1 MPTKQTSLH
10 GMDCFANTARNDT
23 TREVTLKLGYN
34 GATTMTSDLETDI
47 RIAGD
52 AGYDVLEITAT
63 KLDTFLRSR
72 SLADALRLID
82 AAKLKTHAINS
93 IEKINFRDAAGRAE
107 VLARTRQLSEYGK
120 ALACPWIIAVPG
132 PAPEGTTWQAIRA
145 DTATMLRAMSETAE
159 PYGVQIAFEFL
170 GFPWCSVQTA
180 AQAWE
185 IVKTVNLPNVGMVI
199 DTCHFY
205 AGGSTLDSIKS
216 IDAKKLAVFH
226 VNDVEQ
232 MPKEKITDANRLFPG
247 DGVIPLQ
254 EIIGAVRA
262 VGYNGVASVEI
273 FRPEYWQR
281 EPGTVATEAYGK
293 SKRVLGI

>member
-1 MPTKQTSLH
+1 MQ
-10 GMDCFANTARNDT
+10 
-23 TREVTLKLGYN
+23 LGFN

-47 RIAGD
+47 RIAGA

-63 KLDTFLRSR
+63 KLDKFLQSH
-72 SLADALRLID
+72 SIGDARKLID

-93 IEKINFRDAAGRAE
+93 IEKINFRDDVGRAE
-107 VLARTRQLSEYGK
+107 VLARTRQLSEYAK
-120 ALACPWIIAVPG
+120 ALACPWLIAVPG
-132 PAPEGTTWQAIRA
+132 PAPDGTSWESIR
-145 DTATMLRAMSETAE
+145 DNTVTVLRAMSETAE
-159 PYGVQIAFEFL
+159 QYGVNIAFEFL

-185 IVKTVNLPNVGMVI
+185 IVQAVNLPNVGMVI

-226 VNDVEQ
+226 INDVER
-232 MPKEKITDANRLFPG
+232 MPKAKITDANRLFPG
-247 DGVIPLQ
+247 DGVIPLK
-254 EIIGAVRA
+254 EIIDAVR
-262 VGYNGVASVEI
+262 GIGFDGIASVEI

-281 EPGTVATEAYGK
+281 EPGAVAREAHEK
-293 SKRVLGI
+293 SKRVLGM

>member
-1 MPTKQTSLH
+1 
-10 GMDCFANTARNDT
+10 
-23 TREVTLKLGYN
+23 
-34 GATTMTSDLETDI
+34 MTSNLETDI
-47 RIAGD
+47 RIAGKV
-52 AGYDVLEITAT
+52 GFDVLEITAS
-63 KLDTFLRSR
+63 KLDSYLQTRT
-72 SLADALRLID
+72 LADARRQLE
-82 AAKLKTHAINS
+82 AAKLKAHAINS

-120 ALACPWIIAVPG
+120 ALECPWIIAVPG
-132 PAPEGTTWQAIRA
+132 PAPEGTTWQAIR
-145 DTATMLRAMSETAE
+145 DNTATCLRAMSETAE

-170 GFPWCSVQTA
+170 GFPWCPVQTV

-185 IVKTVNLPNVGMVI
+185 IVKTVNSPNVGMVI

-205 AGGSTLDSIKS
+205 AGGSTLDSVKS

-226 VNDVEQ
+226 INDVEA

-247 DGVIPLQ
+247 DGVIPLK

-262 VGYNGVASVEI
+262 TRFDGVASVEI

-281 EPGTVATEAYGK
+281 DPLSVAKEALQK
-293 SKRVLGI
+293 SKRYF

>member
-1 MPTKQTSLH
+1 M
-10 GMDCFANTARNDT
+10 
-23 TREVTLKLGYN
+23 KLGYN
-34 GATTMTSDLETDI
+34 GATTMTSNLETDI
-47 RIAGD
+47 RVASKVGF
-52 AGYDVLEITAT
+52 DVLEITAA
-63 KLDTFLRSR
+63 KLDNYLQTRT
-72 SLADALRLID
+72 LADARRQLE
-82 AAKLKTHAINS
+82 AAKLKTYAINS

-132 PAPEGTTWQAIRA
+132 PAPEGTTWQAIR
-145 DTATMLRAMSETAE
+145 DNTVMVLRAMSETAE

-170 GFPWCSVQTA
+170 GFPWCSVQTV

-185 IVKTVNLPNVGMVI
+185 IVKLVNLPNVGMVI

-205 AGGSTLDSIKS
+205 AGGSTLESIKS

-226 VNDVEQ
+226 INDVEA

-247 DGVIPLQ
+247 DGVIPLRD
-254 EIIGAVRA
+254 IIGAVRA
-262 VGYNGVASVEI
+262 IGFDGVASVEI

-281 EPGTVATEAYGK
+281 DPLSVAKEALQK
-293 SKRVLGI
+293 SKKYF